1 MITLLLDSCHPALM
15 IMRFLTL
22 KILIFTFSLLSS
34 TSVWST
40 KIDIIIAREQAPAG
54 VVFEIVSDEDDLLGE
69 LLPSVKADIKKLRQR
84 FPDLP
89 IAIVS
94 HGKEQ
99 FALTNK
105 NRSTQQPAHDMVK
118 ELVKTDDVDVHV
130 CGTHAGWYGV
140 SAKAFPEYVD
150 VTAAGPAQIDDY
162 EAIGYE
168 VIILTE

>member
-1 MITLLLDSCHPALM
+1 MKYLSLKRLLFTL
-15 IMRFLTL
+15 
-22 KILIFTFSLLSS
+22 SLLAS
-34 TSVWST
+34 TAAWCSE
-40 KIDIIIAREQAPAG
+40 IDSIIERKQSPEG
-54 VVFEIVSDEDDLLGE
+54 VVFEIVSDEDDLLAE
-69 LLPSVKADIKKLRQR
+69 LLPALKADIEKLRQR

-99 FALTNK
+99 FALTSK
-105 NRSTQQPAHDMVK
+105 NRSSEPRTHDIVQQ
-118 ELVKTDDVDVHV
+118 LVNKDDVDVHV

-140 SAKAFPEYVD
+140 PAEAFPEYVD
-150 VTAAGPAQIDDY
+150 VTAAGPAQINDY